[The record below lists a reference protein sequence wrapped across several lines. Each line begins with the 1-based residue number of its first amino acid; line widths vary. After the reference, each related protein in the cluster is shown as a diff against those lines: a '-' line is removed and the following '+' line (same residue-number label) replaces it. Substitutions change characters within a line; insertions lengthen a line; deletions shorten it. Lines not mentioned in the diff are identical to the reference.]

1 VPPRALVTRPEPE
14 ARRWAD
20 QLCAGGIEAEALPLI
35 EIIPPVDPQPVR
47 QAWALL
53 GSYAAVMFVSAHAV
67 EQFFEQKP
75 HLPSVQW
82 SQNAINTVAWATGPG
97 TGRALLLAGLA
108 PQQIEMP
115 GADAPQFDSEALWL
129 RVGAQVRPGQRVLI
143 VRGADAQGM
152 EAGRDWLG
160 EQLRRAGVQVDR
172 VLAYQRGVPVW
183 SRRAACTGGC
193 SRQRWH
199 GLAVQQFR
207 GHRQPVGSLAGTGLE
222 RSAGSGDASTHR
234 SQRAAGRL
242 WCCLRVT
249 PDPGGRDVVDK
260 IVRMNPASI
269 PEPAVEPVG
278 GEAGSALA
286 PPVAGPTG
294 LARGMVW
301 AIGAVATVALA
312 ASGFIW
318 QKVSGMQE
326 QLARQ
331 SADAGA
337 ASVEARAMAR
347 QAMEQT
353 RETAARQAL
362 TEARLS
368 EVSLQRTQ
376 LEELMQSLSRS
387 RDENLVVDIESALR
401 LAQQQAQLT
410 GSVDPLLAAL
420 RSADQRIRRAGQPR
434 LTPLQRAI
442 GRDIDRIKS
451 ATLADLPALLV
462 KLDELVRLVDDL
474 PVANAVGALPA
485 GGRAAVDVRAEP
497 QAWWQRGL
505 AVIGQEIRG
514 LVRVSR
520 IEQPEAALLS
530 PEQSFLLREN
540 LKLKLLNAKLALLAR
555 QLESAR
561 ADLVAA
567 STALSKYFDPASRKT
582 QTAATLLLQVQGQMR
597 ATDLPRLDDTLAA
610 LATAAAG
617 R

>member
-1 VPPRALVTRPEPE
+1 
-14 ARRWAD
+14 
-20 QLCAGGIEAEALPLI
+20 
-35 EIIPPVDPQPVR
+35 
-47 QAWALL
+47 
-53 GSYAAVMFVSAHAV
+53 
-67 EQFFEQKP
+67 
-75 HLPSVQW
+75 
-82 SQNAINTVAWATGPG
+82 
-97 TGRALLLAGLA
+97 
-108 PQQIEMP
+108 
-115 GADAPQFDSEALWL
+115 
-129 RVGAQVRPGQRVLI
+129 
-143 VRGADAQGM
+143 
-152 EAGRDWLG
+152 
-160 EQLRRAGVQVDR
+160 
-172 VLAYQRGVPVW
+172 
-183 SRRAACTGGC
+183 
-193 SRQRWH
+193 
-199 GLAVQQFR
+199 
-207 GHRQPVGSLAGTGLE
+207 
-222 RSAGSGDASTHR
+222 
-234 SQRAAGRL
+234 
-242 WCCLRVT
+242 
-249 PDPGGRDVVDK
+249 
-260 IVRMNPASI
+260 MNPASI

-278 GEAGSALA
+278 GEAGSVLA

-362 TEARLS
+362 IEARLS

-474 PVANAVGALPA
+474 PVANAVGCLACRWARGSRRPRRATGLVAARPGRDWSGDSGSRA
-485 GGRAAVDVRAEP
+485 RQSHRAARGGPALARAVLLAAREP
-497 QAWWQRGL
+497 QA
-505 AVIGQEIRG
+505 
-514 LVRVSR
+514 
-520 IEQPEAALLS
+520 
-530 PEQSFLLREN
+530 
-540 LKLKLLNAKLALLAR
+540 
-555 QLESAR
+555 
-561 ADLVAA
+561 
-567 STALSKYFDPASRKT
+567 
-582 QTAATLLLQVQGQMR
+582 QTAEREARLAGTPTGVGPGRSRSGVDGLEQV
-597 ATDLPRLDDTLAA
+597 L
-610 LATAAAG
+610 
-617 R
+617 